1 MMNQQNLMNEILHK
15 QLRQQTRRQFLQNC
29 TTGLGAMYL
38 ASQLGTSSAL
48 GNPISGGDDVHAAM
62 PHFPAKA
69 KRVIFLHM
77 IGGPSQLELFDYKP
91 ELAKFNGK
99 ACPEQYLN
107 GQRFAFIQG
116 TPQMLGPLY
125 KFKQHGE
132 SGAWV
137 SDRLPH
143 LANHVD
149 KMCFIKTMQ
158 SDQFNHC
165 PAQLLVHTGNARTGY
180 PSEGSWVTWGLG
192 TENKDLPG
200 FMVLLSGGVPR
211 NGKALWSG
219 GFLPSVYQG
228 VQCRSQG
235 DPILNISNPKKVT
248 RGIRRKMLDALGDL
262 NRKSYEDFNDPETL
276 TRIAQYEMAFRMQ
289 MTAPEVADI
298 GQETQETLDLY
309 GAEKGKQSFANN
321 CLLAR
326 RFAEA
331 GVRFI
336 QLYDSGWDS
345 HGASKTQELG
355 ESFKTKCRQ
364 IDQPISALLTDLE
377 QRGMLEDTL
386 VVWGGEFGRTPMQ
399 ENRGGGKMSFIG
411 RDHSPAAFT
420 FWMAGGG
427 AKPGYTHGETDEFG
441 YRPATR
447 PVQVRDFHATM
458 LHLMGVDFN
467 RMSYYF
473 QGLHQKLTGVKAAEV
488 LKDVIA

>member
-1 MMNQQNLMNEILHK
+1 MNQNLANEIRYRKL
-15 QLRQQTRRQFLQNC
+15 QSDTRRQFLRNC
-29 TTGLGAMYL
+29 TTGLGGLWL
-38 ASQLGTSSAL
+38 ASQMAGSAKAS
-48 GNPISGGDDVHAAM
+48 GNNDDHEM
-62 PHFPAKA
+62 TLPHFKPKA

-91 ELAKFNGK
+91 ELERFNGK
-99 ACPEQYLN
+99 ACPQEYLKD
-107 GQRFAFIQG
+107 QRFAFIQG

-125 KFKQHGE
+125 KFKQHGDC
-132 SGAWV
+132 GAWV
-137 SDRLPH
+137 SDRLPN
-143 LANHVD
+143 LAKHVD

-158 SDQFNHC
+158 SDQFNHG

-180 PSEGSWVTWGLG
+180 PSAGSWINWGLG
-192 TENKDLPG
+192 SANKDLPG

-228 VQCRSQG
+228 VQCRSKG
-235 DPILNISNPKKVT
+235 EPILNISNPENVT
-248 RGIRRKMLDALGDL
+248 RGIRRQMLDALGDL
-262 NRKSYEDFNDPETL
+262 NRRSYDEYHDPETI
-276 TRIAQYEMAFRMQ
+276 TRIAQYEMAYRMQ
-289 MTAPEVADI
+289 ISAPEVADI
-298 GQETQETLDLY
+298 GRESEDTLAMY
-309 GAEKGKQSFANN
+309 GVEEGKESFAKN

-345 HGASKTQELG
+345 HGASKNQELG
-355 ESFKTKCRQ
+355 ESFQNKCRQ
-364 IDQPISALLTDLE
+364 IDRPISALLTDLQ

-399 ENRGGGKMSFIG
+399 ENRGGGKMGFVG

-427 AKPGYTHGETDEFG
+427 AKPGFTYGETDEFG
-441 YRPATR
+441 YRPASNA
-447 PVQVRDFHATM
+447 VQVRDFHATM
-458 LHLMGVDFN
+458 LHMLGINYEKMT
-467 RMSYYF
+467 YYF
-473 QGLHQKLTGVKAAEV
+473 QGLHQKLTGVKSARV
-488 LKDVIA
+488 IHDVIA

>member
-1 MMNQQNLMNEILHK
+1 MW
-15 QLRQQTRRQFLQNC
+15 
-29 TTGLGAMYL
+29 L
-38 ASQLGTSSAL
+38 ASQGLGSSTASASPVL
-48 GNPISGGDDVHAAM
+48 LDAHESSF
-62 PHFPAKA
+62 PHFAAKA

-91 ELAKFNGK
+91 ELEKFSGK
-99 ACPEQYLN
+99 ACPQEYLN

-116 TPQMLGPLY
+116 TPQMLGPIY
-125 KFKQHGE
+125 KFKQYGE

-137 SDRLPH
+137 SDRLPN
-143 LANHVD
+143 LAKHVD

-158 SDQFNHC
+158 SDQFNHG

-180 PSEGSWVTWGLG
+180 PSEGSWITWGLG
-192 TENKDLPG
+192 TENQDLPG
-200 FMVLLSGGVPR
+200 FMVLLSGGTPR

-235 DPILNISNPKKVT
+235 DPILNISNPKNVT
-248 RGIRRKMLDALGDL
+248 RGIRRQMLDALGDL
-262 NRKSYEDFNDPETL
+262 NRRSHEDFQDPETL

-289 MTAPEVADI
+289 MTAPKVADI
-298 GQETQETLDLY
+298 SNESQETLDLY
-309 GAEKGKQSFANN
+309 GAKKGERSFANN

-336 QLYDSGWDS
+336 QLYDTGWDS
-345 HGASKTQELG
+345 HGASKDQELG
-355 ESFKTKCRQ
+355 ESFKKKCRQ
-364 IDQPISALLTDLE
+364 IDQPISALLTDLQ
-377 QRGMLEDTL
+377 QRGMLDDTL

-399 ENRGGGKMSFIG
+399 ENRGGGSMAFIG

-427 AKPGYTHGETDEFG
+427 SKPGFTYGETDEFG

-458 LHLMGVDFN
+458 LHLLGVDAS
-467 RMSYYF
+467 RMTHYF
-473 QGLHQKLTGVKAAEV
+473 QGLHQKLTGVKPAQVIKEV
-488 LKDVIA
+488 LA